1 MPELSP
7 RLMLMVVIGAA
18 AVGLGGAL
26 YLGGGAQSAPLPEA
40 SVVAAPAPELIVA
53 HVSGAVRD
61 PGLVSLAGPARV
73 ADAVRAAGGATS
85 GADLSAI
92 NLASLVADGDQIVVP
107 AVGEPGEA
115 GDGLIDLNRATAQEL
130 AQLHGIGPVLAERIV
145 AHREEHGPFDSVESL
160 LDVPGI
166 GEAKLALLRPGV
178 STP

>member
-18 AVGLGGAL
+18 VVGLGGAL
-26 YLGGGAQSAPLPEA
+26 YLGSGAPPAPLPEA
-40 SVVAAPAPELIVA
+40 PVAVVAPELVVV

-61 PGLVSLAGPARV
+61 PGLVSLVGPARV

-85 GADLSAI
+85 AADLSAI
-92 NLASLVADGDQIVVP
+92 NLASPVADGDQIVVP
-107 AVGEPGEA
+107 AVGERGEA
-115 GDGLIDLNRATAQEL
+115 GDGLIDLNRATAQDL
-130 AQLHGIGPVLAERIV
+130 IRLQGIGPVLAERIV
-145 AHREEHGPFDSVESL
+145 AHREEHGPFDSVEAL

>member
-18 AVGLGGAL
+18 VVGLGGAL
-26 YLGGGAQSAPLPEA
+26 YLGGGAQSAPLPET
-40 SVVAAPAPELIVA
+40 SVAAAAPELIVA

-61 PGLVSLAGPARV
+61 PGLVSLVGPARV
-73 ADAVRAAGGATS
+73 ADAVQAAGGATS
-85 GADLSAI
+85 VADLSAI
-92 NLASLVADGDQIVVP
+92 NLASPVHDGDQIVVP
-107 AVGEPGEA
+107 AVGEPGET

-130 AQLHGIGPVLAERIV
+130 SQLHGIGPVLAERII

-178 STP
+178 SAP